1 MSVFTRLFQS
11 HQSLY
16 DAAWMCHFSSRC
28 SLLKTRL
35 QDHIF
40 VDTFVQ
46 LPGVM
51 NGMSLGDD
59 VAFATHNPCHSG
71 DIDKQGERVAE
82 SAGVLWLS

>member
-11 HQSLY
+11 HKSLY
-16 DAAWMCHFSSRC
+16 DAAWTCQFPSGC

-40 VDTFVQ
+40 VNAFVQ

-59 VAFATHNPCHSG
+59 MAFATHGPCHSG
-71 DIDKQGERVAE
+71 VIDKQGERVAE